1 MGLKLEG
8 WDADTALKLIC
19 TGGRAMHAQVE
30 DRLVVHGSRGARAG
44 VILELVDG
52 AGPQRYRVRWED
64 GHESTISPGPDAT
77 VEHDDEAEAR
87 AEWEAAKAARHARTT
102 AWRRGITAGVGR
114 EAHLAQE
121 KLASG

>member
-1 MGLKLEG
+1 
-8 WDADTALKLIC
+8 
-19 TGGRAMHAQVE
+19 MHAQVD
-30 DRLVVHGSRGARAG
+30 DRLVVHGSRGARSG
-44 VILELVDG
+44 VILELLAG

-77 VEHDDEAEAR
+77 VEHDDAADAL
-87 AEWEAAKAARHARTT
+87 AEWEAAKAARHARTM

-114 EAHLAQE
+114 EAHLAQQ